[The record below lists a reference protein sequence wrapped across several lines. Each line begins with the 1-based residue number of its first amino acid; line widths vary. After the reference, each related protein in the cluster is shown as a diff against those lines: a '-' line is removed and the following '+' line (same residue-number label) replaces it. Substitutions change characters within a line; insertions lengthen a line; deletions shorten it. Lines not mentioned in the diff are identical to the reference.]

1 MTVEIR
7 VLSAGAVKPALVN
20 VVQAFRRESGDD
32 VEVDFATAPE
42 IRKRLEEGQKWDV
55 VIAPPNLLDHLA
67 GSHGADVAER
77 VTVGRIGIGMMVRS
91 GAPSPHIASVAEFKT
106 ALLNAEALFY
116 NRASTGLYLESL
128 FDRLGIAD
136 QLRAKTT
143 RYPDAAPVLE
153 RISKAKD
160 GEIGFGATTVI
171 VESERKGLSFVG
183 PLPAEIQNYTVYAAT
198 VVPDNSV
205 QSAAQRFVRYL
216 ASPEAKRI
224 FAAAGID

>member
-1 MTVEIR
+1 
-7 VLSAGAVKPALVN
+7 
-20 VVQAFRRESGDD
+20 
-32 VEVDFATAPE
+32 
-42 IRKRLEEGQKWDV
+42 
-55 VIAPPNLLDHLA
+55 
-67 GSHGADVAER
+67 
-77 VTVGRIGIGMMVRS
+77 MVRS
-91 GAPSPHIASVAEFKT
+91 GAPAPHIASVAEFKT

-136 QLRAKTT
+136 QVRAKTT

-171 VESERKGLSFVG
+171 VESQRKGLIFVG

-198 VVPDNSV
+198 VVPDTSA